1 MRGKAV
7 GAVAAQS
14 VQALISLVLQLMVSR
29 ILGIEDFGRW
39 AILYGI
45 IVLAT
50 AVITGLVGDTLVVL
64 DRKSR
69 GIRSA
74 LEGTLAI
81 VSASLGLIAGVLAWA
96 TGFSPPIEAVMFAC
110 ALVAFAVEE
119 IVRRLLMAD
128 MEFIRVAMI
137 DVVGF
142 IAALIVLT
150 LVWLSQP
157 LSLAAFLGAIAVGQV
172 VASIVG
178 WFLVARPDRFLV
190 SLGGGEYSA
199 VWGYGGWR
207 GLQQTLRPGMFTAV
221 RLLVLAFA
229 GLTAVGELEAARTY
243 TSPLILVVG
252 GFSSFLF
259 VRFAGQHRKGATGSL
274 READGVVLLLLG
286 LTIVMGMIAVV
297 LAPLIGPLAFG
308 VELNTLAVV
317 AWIAYGASVAM
328 VTPYGALSAVTGRQ
342 TAVFLIRLSDT
353 LLALIITTAMLMA
366 GMSPSA
372 VPFGLAIASV
382 LGGVGLR
389 WLAATPYEPPPGP
402 RRTGDPIFE

>member
-14 VQALISLVLQLMVSR
+14 VQALISLVLQIMVSR
-29 ILGIEDFGRW
+29 ILGIEEFGRW

-81 VSASLGLIAGVLAWA
+81 VSATLGVLAGVLAWA

-110 ALVAFAVEE
+110 ALVAFSVEE

-142 IAALIVLT
+142 VAALVVLT

-172 VASIVG
+172 VAAIVG
-178 WFLVARPDRFLV
+178 WFVVARPDRFLV
-190 SLGGGEYSA
+190 SFGGGEYSA
-199 VWGYGGWR
+199 VWGYGAWR

-259 VRFAGQHRKGATGSL
+259 VRFAGQHREGATGSL
-274 READGVVLLLLG
+274 READRVVLLLLG
-286 LTIVMGMIAVV
+286 VTIVMGVIAVV
-297 LAPLIGPLAFG
+297 LAPWIGPLAFG

-317 AWIAYGASVAM
+317 AWIVYGASVAM

-353 LLALIITTAMLMA
+353 LLALIITATMLLA

-372 VPFGLAIASV
+372 VPFGLAIASL

-389 WLAATPYEPPPGP
+389 WLAAAPFEPPPGP
-402 RRTGDPIFE
+402 RRTGDPILE